1 MIEEAEADLAAPE
14 PSGLVTIAAFPT
26 AAAAFAP
33 VLARSVRGHPGL
45 KLLLRQTQRGESL
58 RGVRA
63 GEVDI
68 ALVDDWS
75 GPLAGADCGALRFYL
90 LIRNPLVLVV
100 PRGHPAADCSAPVD
114 LHWLRD
120 EPWMADPAREPSRR
134 RSTGCLPGSAARP
147 RCRGSSRASARS

>member
-1 MIEEAEADLAAPE
+1 M
-14 PSGLVTIAAFPT
+14 
-26 AAAAFAP
+26 
-33 VLARSVRGHPGL
+33 RGHPGL

-75 GPLAGADCGALRFYL
+75 GRLAGADYGALRFYL
-90 LIRNPLVLVV
+90 LIRDPLVLVV
-100 PRGHPAADCSAPVD
+100 PRGHPAADSSAPVD

-120 EPWMADPAREPSRR
+120 EPWMADPAGEPSGRR
-134 RSTGCLPGSAARP
+134 VPPAGRAGRP
-147 RCRGSSRASARS
+147 PA